1 MLREH
6 WPHADS
12 ENASWVFRPNPGQ
25 KHTALLY
32 VHTGG
37 LEGLASQLG
46 RYRRL
51 GLLAP
56 GEEEEEGVKGF

>member
-1 MLREH
+1 M
-6 WPHADS
+6 
-12 ENASWVFRPNPGQ
+12 
-25 KHTALLY
+25 LY

-37 LEGLASQLG
+37 VEGLASQLG

-56 GEEEEEGVKGF
+56 GDEEGGGVVTSET